1 MSDIPVSGA
10 PPKGGGLIEWFANNT
25 VTANLL
31 MLLMLVGGFFVASH
45 LTAQVFPTVEQ
56 RIVNVRVAYPGATPT
71 EVEEGITR
79 RVEEAVF
86 GIDGVERVTSKA
98 SENLGTVRVEMKDFV
113 DAARVLDDV
122 EAAVERIVDFPPED
136 AERPSVVRAQT
147 VSDVMTMV
155 VSSEL
160 SEAQLRRG
168 AEMLEE
174 ELLALPSVSLV
185 SLVGARDYEI
195 SIEVREEALRR
206 HNLSIEQVA
215 GAVRRASLNLSS
227 GELRTEGGDLLL
239 RTNAKRER
247 GEEFEDIVV
256 RSAPDGAVLRLRDVA
271 TIRDGFA
278 DVDLIHQY
286 NGRQSVFVRV
296 RKSEAEDSLV
306 IAEDIKALLAD
317 YRPPPGIDIAVWED
331 QTEILKD
338 RIGLLVRNGVL
349 GFALVFLFLVV
360 MLDLRLALW
369 VAMGV
374 PISFLGAFLFFDLLD
389 VNINM
394 VSLFALIMVIG
405 IVVDDAVVVG
415 ENISSQWDAGRFG
428 PEASIAGTRGVQSPV
443 VVGVVTTMAAFAP
456 LAFVTGMFGQIL
468 GVVPLVVI
476 TVLAMSLIEAF
487 WILPA
492 HLAGPGTW
500 SRWPLDAFQT
510 AVAGA
515 VQRFRD
521 NRLVPLIRRAV
532 RHRYLTLLAG
542 LAVLAFAASLVLVG
556 AVRFLFFPT
565 LEADNVRTDIE
576 FPVGTPFAV
585 TRAAA
590 EAVAAAAHAV
600 NEDVGGTSLRALSVT
615 VGGRPGVF
623 EGPGLPSEMEIAS
636 HLASIQMQLHR
647 EPLRTLAATEMERLW
662 RAKVGDIPGVERLTF
677 AAEFVGPEGSDVQYE
692 LAHPDDATLAA
703 AVAELKQALGAYPS
717 IYELRDSDI
726 LGKRQYD
733 IELTPAGEAAGLTQ
747 ADVARQL
754 RGNFFGDEVQRIQRG
769 RQELKVMVRY
779 PREQRRSAQD
789 FFNVRVRLA
798 DGTETPLAA
807 VARVTESRGYS
818 SIDRINGLR
827 VITVSGEVDTEMATP
842 TDVNARIQQ
851 DTLPELLRRYPGL
864 QIGQAGIGNEQT
876 QDLNALME
884 LGVVALMLIFV
895 LLASQLRSYVQPFII
910 LAAVPFGA
918 AGSLVGHFALGF
930 DLSFIS
936 IFGMVALAGVVV
948 NDSLVLI
955 DRYNKLRRETGESP
969 VEAVVAAAR
978 LRFRAIFLTTATT
991 ALGLTPMLFEPSI
1004 QAQFLIPMAVSI
1016 VTGILFAS
1024 VVILFLVPALVIVRE
1039 DLRGMVVAREGAA
1052 AP

>member
-1 MSDIPVSGA
+1 MSDIPLSGA
-10 PPKGGGLIEWFANNT
+10 PPTGGGLIGWFANNT

-31 MLLMLVGGFFVASH
+31 MLLMLVGGFLVASH
-45 LTAQVFPTVEQ
+45 LTAQVFPTVDQ

-122 EAAVERIVDFPPED
+122 DAAVDRIVDFPPED
-136 AERPSVVRAQT
+136 AEQPSVVQAQT

-160 SEAQLRRG
+160 SEAELRRG

-227 GELRTEGGDLLL
+227 GELRTQGGDLLL

-256 RSAPDGAVLRLRDVA
+256 RSDPTGAVLRLRDVA

-500 SRWPLDAFQT
+500 SRWPLDMFQT

-532 RHRYLTLLAG
+532 RHRYLTLLGG

-636 HLASIQMQLHR
+636 HLASLQMQLHR
-647 EPLRTLAATEMERLW
+647 EPLRTLAATEIERRW

-703 AVAELKQALGAYPS
+703 AVADLKQALGTYPS
-717 IYELRDSDI
+717 IYELQDSDT

-779 PREQRRSAQD
+779 PPEQRRSAQD

-798 DGTETPLAA
+798 DGSEAPLSA
-807 VARVTESRGYS
+807 VARVSESRGYS

-842 TDVNARIQQ
+842 TDVNTRIQQ
-851 DTLPELLRRYPGL
+851 DSLPDLVRRYPGL
-864 QIGQAGIGNEQT
+864 QVAQAGIGSEQT

-955 DRYNKLRRETGESP
+955 DRYNKLRREPGATP

-991 ALGLTPMLFEPSI
+991 ALGLTPMLFETSI